1 MVKFQ
6 DAESGEPVWVN
17 GANVFTVDAMRSRK
31 DGAPVTRII
40 GTPSGIAIIVRGMA
54 NEIAEVLHHDQNAIV
69 EQADQFSAD
78 GIPTGPVD
86 IRPKLVTS

>member
-17 GANVFTVDAMRSRK
+17 GANVFTVDAMCSRK
-31 DGAPVTRII
+31 DGAPVTRV
-40 GTPSGIAIIVRGMA
+40 GTPSGIAIVVRGMA
-54 NEIAEVLHHDQNAIV
+54 NEIAEVLHRDQNAIV

-86 IRPKLVTS
+86 TRPKLVTS